1 MNRFRLNSLQ
11 VRLATRLGALLLL
24 ATMILSG
31 FFAYLSYNLVDTL
44 NRRDFYDLAE
54 ELAEELEDEG
64 NLDDIDEL
72 IDRGWLNV
80 GTEYLVLDSEHR
92 VLAESDPLFRS
103 EILSREIH
111 KNDEHT
117 TFQLDGFGELSQ
129 QYFGLISHES
139 TDIGRLVV
147 IVTEPERQDQ
157 ELLDALLEDVIEQGL
172 WILPLFILV
181 TLMVGVFAIRSGL
194 KPLRITAK
202 EAAAIN
208 PESLSVRLGTR
219 NLPSEISPLVKAV
232 NSALDRLEE
241 GFETQRRFTA
251 NAAHELRTPLT
262 IVTGALDSM
271 EDSDQVRKLR
281 QDVARMNRLV
291 SQLLHTARLDN
302 LDLDIDSTVDLGQV
316 ARQVLEMMALMA
328 IKAGK
333 EIELSE
339 PEENVLVR
347 GNMPAME
354 DALRNL
360 IENAIAYSDPGKRID
375 VRVSS
380 EGSISVCDQGPG
392 IPQEELEH
400 LFERFWRGK
409 NTESASG
416 SAGLGLAI
424 VQEIMKLHNGSVK
437 AESNESGGTC
447 FVLQFR
453 KI

>member
-1 MNRFRLNSLQ
+1 M
-11 VRLATRLGALLLL
+11 
-24 ATMILSG
+24 
-31 FFAYLSYNLVDTL
+31 
-44 NRRDFYDLAE
+44 
-54 ELAEELEDEG
+54 
-64 NLDDIDEL
+64 
-72 IDRGWLNV
+72 
-80 GTEYLVLDSEHR
+80 
-92 VLAESDPLFRS
+92 
-103 EILSREIH
+103 
-111 KNDEHT
+111 
-117 TFQLDGFGELSQ
+117 SQ

-316 ARQVLEMMALMA
+316 ARQALEMMALLA

-360 IENAIAYSDPGKRID
+360 VENAIAYSDPGKRID
-375 VRVSS
+375 VRVSP

-392 IPQEELEH
+392 IPQEEIDH

-409 NTESASG
+409 NSESASG

-437 AESNESGGTC
+437 AESNEAGGTC